1 MLGLTKYRIPVFGN
15 TQYCTV
21 CDKWQG
27 KTEAVTTVHKY
38 SDFACKYAYFV
49 EQQQH
54 SSLQLCVNNDIL
66 KAIVLRKNVWG

>member
-1 MLGLTKYRIPVFGN
+1 MKYNEIFKT

-27 KTEAVTTVHKY
+27 KEEAVTTVHKY

-54 SSLQLCVNNDIL
+54 RFFIATLRKQRYSESF
-66 KAIVLRKNVWG
+66 KGIVLRKNVWG